1 VDEVAA
7 PAPVGVGVTGSECSS
22 MAGGVSFTRLIGGE
36 VVEKVVVEEEEEEE
50 EDGTGEDKEDED
62 DEVEVGVGVGSD
74 METRRRKRKT

>member
-1 VDEVAA
+1 MDEVAA

-36 VVEKVVVEEEEEEE
+36 VVEKVVVEE
-50 EDGTGEDKEDED
+50 DGTGEDKEDED